1 MISAYCKLTMAE
13 VTSQTNAILMITGA
27 WHVPK
32 HYHKL
37 TEQLEAKGLRTI
49 CEQLPTN
56 NNAIPPNTTAD
67 DDVNF
72 IKDIVARESAGGTQL
87 TVIGHSWGGMIASAA
102 LADLA
107 VTTGSGKGGVTDI
120 IFMCASV
127 PQENN
132 SLAGLFGGQL
142 PPYLT
147 SISNGTIIWTDP
159 IGHLYNDLP
168 QEEAQWAEKL
178 MVAHGHKVQY
188 TPIDCNKVAW
198 RVIPLTYIVC
208 ENDQALPG
216 FVQDMMIAKAEEQGV
231 SVRQYRLQASHSPFL
246 SMPDKVSEIVMEV
259 MNPAGGLNVD
269 LPN

>member
-1 MISAYCKLTMAE
+1 MSCSSK
-13 VTSQTNAILMITGA
+13 AILLITGA

-37 TEQLEAKGLRTI
+37 IEQLEAKGLRVI

-67 DDVNF
+67 DDVKF
-72 IKDIVARESAGGTQL
+72 IKDIVARESTAGTQL

-102 LADLA
+102 LTDFA
-107 VTTGSGKGGVTDI
+107 VTTGSGKGGVTNI
-120 IFMCASV
+120 ILMCAFI
-127 PQENN
+127 PKEND

-147 SISNGTIIWTDP
+147 SIPNDTIVWTDP
-159 IGHLYNDLP
+159 IGHLYNDIP
-168 QEEAQWAEKL
+168 VEEAQWAEKL
-178 MVAHGHKVQY
+178 MVAHGHKAQY

-216 FVQDMMIAKAEEQGV
+216 FVQDMMIAKVEEQGV
-231 SVRQYRLQASHSPFL
+231 SVRQYRLQTSHSPFL
-246 SMPDKVSEIVMEV
+246 SMPDKVAGIVMEV

-269 LPN
+269 QPN